1 MGKKYDHYQSDQTIP
16 SSSCSRTPRSR
27 TVTRGV
33 NRGARVDLMG
43 AMEKQVK
50 RYNEPIEPIL
60 RTFFKEEKL
69 SLD

>member
-1 MGKKYDHYQSDQTIP
+1 
-16 SSSCSRTPRSR
+16 
-27 TVTRGV
+27 VTRGV

-50 RYNEPIEPIL
+50 RCKEPIEPIL
-60 RTFFKEEKL
+60 RTFFREEKL